1 MLDVNRVFL
10 GGNLTRDPEVVDL
23 PGGSKVTNFSV
34 AVNRKYHDKQDVLQT
49 ETCYVDCRAYAK
61 KGETIGKYF
70 KKGRPIFIEGRLRF
84 ESWEEENGKKRNK
97 LRVVVDN
104 FSFVDSK
111 GTGDEQPTTTTEKTS
126 SDAFGGEAVEE
137 FDAIN

>member
-1 MLDVNRVFL
+1 MLDVNKVFL
-10 GGNLTRDPEVVDL
+10 GGNFTRDPEVVEL
-23 PGGSKVTNFSV
+23 PSGSKVTNFSI
-34 AVNRKYHDKQDVLQT
+34 AVNRKYHDRENNLQT

-84 ESWEEENGKKRNK
+84 ESWEEEGGKKRNK

-104 FSFVDSK
+104 FSFVDNK
-111 GTGDEQPTTTTEKTS
+111 DKEEEACPGKTS
-126 SDAFGGEAVEE
+126 KDAFGGDAG
-137 FDAIN
+137 FDTLE